1 MKLEHKFVVPAP
13 VEQTWAA
20 FNDLERV
27 VPCFPGATLTG
38 YEGDDFTGS
47 CKVKLGPVS
56 LQYSGTGSFLERDES
71 DHHAVIEA
79 KGKDRRGNGTAT
91 ARVTA
96 RLAGISDGST
106 EVTVDT
112 DLTITGRPAQ
122 FGRGLIQDVS
132 NKLLDQ
138 FTTCLK
144 SKLNQPASG
153 PATEASEGGGAGS
166 AQPAATVGPARA
178 AGATGRAAGAT
189 GRADGAMDRSAAGD
203 SPTHQAK
210 AADESSDATMDGQSA
225 GTARENSAGTA
236 GGESVRA
243 ARGES
248 AGTGQEK
255 SAGTGRE
262 EPGGAARE
270 EPGAAGQEKP
280 SGAWREESA
289 EGETVALDLGSTLL
303 PMLAKRAAPYL
314 IGAVLALVLRRLFRR

>member
-27 VPCFPGATLTG
+27 VPCFPGATLAS

-56 LQYSGTGSFLERDES
+56 LQYSGTGTFVERDEAG
-71 DHHAVIEA
+71 HHAVIEA
-79 KGKDRRGNGTAT
+79 KGKDRRGNGTAS

-96 RLAGISDGST
+96 WLKDTGDGST

-144 SKLNQPASG
+144 TKLNTPDPPQPQPTPPANPTNTTSAS
-153 PATEASEGGGAGS
+153 TASPTA
-166 AQPAATVGPARA
+166 
-178 AGATGRAAGAT
+178 
-189 GRADGAMDRSAAGD
+189 DRSSAYSSSA
-203 SPTHQAK
+203 STSASNSVE
-210 AADESSDATMDGQSA
+210 ADEA
-225 GTARENSAGTA
+225 
-236 GGESVRA
+236 V
-243 ARGES
+243 
-248 AGTGQEK
+248 
-255 SAGTGRE
+255 
-262 EPGGAARE
+262 
-270 EPGAAGQEKP
+270 
-280 SGAWREESA
+280 
-289 EGETVALDLGSTLL
+289 LDLGSALI
-303 PMLAKRAAPYL
+303 PMLARRAAPYL
-314 IGAVLALVLRRLFRR
+314 IGAVLALLLRRLFRR

>member
-27 VPCFPGATLTG
+27 VPCFPGATLAS

-56 LQYSGTGSFLERDES
+56 LQYSGNGTFVERDEAG
-71 DHHAVIEA
+71 HQAVIEA
-79 KGKDRRGNGTAT
+79 KGKDRRGNGTAS

-96 RLAGISDGST
+96 RLAGAADGST

-138 FTTCLK
+138 FTACLK
-144 SKLNQPASG
+144 TKLDTADTPTPQPPTSASTASSTETPSASTASG
-153 PATEASEGGGAGS
+153 GSVHTSPPSTSASANSGE
-166 AQPAATVGPARA
+166 
-178 AGATGRAAGAT
+178 
-189 GRADGAMDRSAAGD
+189 
-203 SPTHQAK
+203 
-210 AADESSDATMDGQSA
+210 ADE
-225 GTARENSAGTA
+225 
-236 GGESVRA
+236 V
-243 ARGES
+243 
-248 AGTGQEK
+248 
-255 SAGTGRE
+255 
-262 EPGGAARE
+262 
-270 EPGAAGQEKP
+270 
-280 SGAWREESA
+280 
-289 EGETVALDLGSTLL
+289 VLDLGSALL
-303 PMLAKRAAPYL
+303 PMLARRAAPYL

>member
-27 VPCFPGATLTG
+27 VPCFPGATLTS
-38 YEGDDFTGS
+38 YDGDEFTGS

-56 LQYSGTGSFLERDES
+56 LQYSGNGTFLERDPA

-96 RLAGISDGST
+96 RLTAAGPGST

-144 SKLNQPASG
+144 TKLDTPPTQDTPPTSDGPPTRDDPSVDTRPPPSEAPPPSAS
-153 PATEASEGGGAGS
+153 AE
-166 AQPAATVGPARA
+166 PAAV
-178 AGATGRAAGAT
+178 
-189 GRADGAMDRSAAGD
+189 S
-203 SPTHQAK
+203 
-210 AADESSDATMDGQSA
+210 
-225 GTARENSAGTA
+225 
-236 GGESVRA
+236 
-243 ARGES
+243 
-248 AGTGQEK
+248 
-255 SAGTGRE
+255 
-262 EPGGAARE
+262 
-270 EPGAAGQEKP
+270 
-280 SGAWREESA
+280 
-289 EGETVALDLGSTLL
+289 LDLGSTVL
-303 PMLAKRAAPYL
+303 PVLARRAAPYL
-314 IGAVLALVLRRLFRR
+314 IGAVVALLLRRLFRR

>member
-1 MKLEHKFVVPAP
+1 VKLEHKFVVPAP

-27 VPCFPGATLTG
+27 VPCFPGATLTS
-38 YEGDDFTGS
+38 YDGDEFTGS

-56 LQYSGTGSFLERDES
+56 LQYSGNGTFLERDPA

-96 RLAGISDGST
+96 RLAEADPGST

-144 SKLNQPASG
+144 TKLDTTPAADTPPADTTPSADTKPSADA
-153 PATEASEGGGAGS
+153 PATQDTSTTDDAPPADTPPPPPDATKPPTSSE
-166 AQPAATVGPARA
+166 PAAV
-178 AGATGRAAGAT
+178 
-189 GRADGAMDRSAAGD
+189 SL
-203 SPTHQAK
+203 
-210 AADESSDATMDGQSA
+210 
-225 GTARENSAGTA
+225 N
-236 GGESVRA
+236 
-243 ARGES
+243 
-248 AGTGQEK
+248 
-255 SAGTGRE
+255 
-262 EPGGAARE
+262 
-270 EPGAAGQEKP
+270 
-280 SGAWREESA
+280 
-289 EGETVALDLGSTLL
+289 LGSTLL
-303 PMLAKRAAPYL
+303 PVLARRAAPYL
-314 IGAVLALVLRRLFRR
+314 IGAALALLLRRLIRR